1 MIHID
6 KVGKRYGRQHV
17 LKDIN
22 LAIAPGES
30 VAMIGPNGSGKTT
43 LIKSILRLVLPEEGS
58 IAVNGVSIDDG
69 CDYRKH
75 IGYMPQMSR
84 LPEHMRVSQL
94 FEMMKQARK
103 DKSADQLD
111 EELYELFD
119 IASMSDKALGALSGG
134 MRQKVS
140 AALAFLFRPEILIL
154 DEPTAALDPIANEAL
169 KGKIEK
175 TRNEGRVVLITSHNL
190 SDLEGLIDRVIYMM
204 EGQIHFDLAVKELQ
218 DRTKEVSLDK
228 MVVSL
233 LESKN
238 IRA

>member
-1 MIHID
+1 MIHIE
-6 KVGKRYGRQHV
+6 KVGKRYGRQQV
-17 LKDIN
+17 LQDIN

-43 LIKSILRLVLPEEGS
+43 LIKSILRLALPEEGS
-58 IAVNGVSIDDG
+58 IAVNGISIDDG

-84 LPEHMRVSQL
+84 LPEHMRVYQL
-94 FEMMKQARK
+94 FDMMKQARQDKAK
-103 DKSADQLD
+103 DELD

-140 AALAFLFRPEILIL
+140 ASLAFLFRPEILVL

-169 KGKIEK
+169 KSKIRK

-204 EGQIHFDLAVKELQ
+204 EGRIHFDLAVKDIE
-218 DRTKEVSLDK
+218 DRTNESSLDK

-238 IRA
+238 IKA